1 MFAFFVYDQRD
12 IKINLTGQQNAR
24 KSMRIQYEMRLI
36 WVCLKSRGEVKPDP
50 AESSSVAGLY
60 PRLISSF
67 GI

>member
-50 AESSSVAGLY
+50 VESSSVAGLY
-60 PRLISSF
+60 PRL
-67 GI
+67 